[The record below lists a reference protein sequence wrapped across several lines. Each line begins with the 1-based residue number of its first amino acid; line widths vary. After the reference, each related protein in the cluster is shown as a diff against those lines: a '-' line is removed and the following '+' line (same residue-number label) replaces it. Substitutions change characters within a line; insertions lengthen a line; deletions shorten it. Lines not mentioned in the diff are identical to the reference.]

1 MIKYMKLKLFT
12 LLLGLSISKFAYA
25 KEELTVIQT
34 VSKDRRSFVVSKGI
48 KDGILKN
55 QEVIFA
61 NDNVSIVCKAIEVNR
76 NFSMWVPVD
85 SLITVPFKKEEIVAS
100 NSAVYGN
107 VALEIA
113 GDPGLVPKENLNEK
127 YRKFRLEDNVTM
139 KIGYNKSIS
148 QSTSSVADDTNSSSV
163 GFSAAF
169 EYNKKLIP
177 EFELNFGARYDK
189 DIFKIEDQNLDVPI
203 TRVMGTI
210 GATYHLSNYSSGP
223 QNVYFA
229 LAVGIGKSTTDV
241 NGEFSSGFV
250 KLLPEARVGYFMPF
264 SKSTAMIFE
273 ASIESLS
280 STEEFD
286 DGTEQT
292 TNVVNLKG
300 SIGLRF

>member
-12 LLLGLSISKFAYA
+12 LLLGLLISGFAYA

-34 VSKDRRSFVVSKGI
+34 VARDRKSFVVSKGI

-85 SLITVPFKKEEIVAS
+85 PLVTVPFKKEEIVAS

-113 GDPGLVPKENLNEK
+113 GDPSLVPKENLNEK
-127 YRKFRLEDNVTM
+127 YRKFRLEDNVTL
-139 KIGYNKSIS
+139 KIGYDKSIS
-148 QSTSSVADDTNSSSV
+148 QSTSSVADDNNSSSV

-177 EFELNFGARYDK
+177 ELELNFGARYDK

-241 NGEFSSGFV
+241 NGEFSSGLV
-250 KLLPEARVGYFMPF
+250 KLLPEARVGYLMPF
-264 SKSTAMIFE
+264 SKTTAMIFE